1 MIDFFLGIFSEM
13 FQMNM
18 RDHHDMPFAMP
29 LMMACLVGGLGQ
41 CHIKLSFLLGY
52 LFNINIKNFVRRIL
66 CQQHLLI

>member
-29 LMMACLVGGLGQ
+29 LMMACLVGGL
-41 CHIKLSFLLGY
+41 
-52 LFNINIKNFVRRIL
+52 VV
-66 CQQHLLI
+66 